1 MQENVCCFIGHRDAQ
16 DTTQLRRQLYDLA
29 EDLIVNHHVDT
40 FLFGSKSRFNTV
52 CYEQTTKLKTMYP
65 HIKRVYVRAE
75 FPQICDDYK
84 AYLLER
90 YEDTYYPEQAVK
102 AGKAVYIKRNQA
114 MIRASRFCVFYF
126 QKDHDGGGTQAALDY
141 ARKQNTTVFL
151 LPK

>member
-16 DTTQLRRQLYDLA
+16 DTAELRRQLYDLA
-29 EDLIVNHHVDT
+29 EDLIVNHRVDT

-52 CYEQTTKLKTMYP
+52 CYEQVTKLKAIYP

-75 FPQICDDYK
+75 FPQIRDDYK

-90 YEDTYYPEQAVK
+90 YEDTYYPEQAAK
-102 AGKAVYIKRNQA
+102 AGRAVYIKRNQD

-126 QKDHDGGGTQAALDY
+126 QKDHAVGGTQAALDY
-141 ARKQNTTVFL
+141 ARQRHKTILL
-151 LPK
+151 LPF